1 MSGPRAL
8 TDYDTSPKA
17 PRSSS
22 KTRLIRSI
30 RAASFSSPT
39 SRRSARPATASA
51 NSASIPSSRTHSGSI
66 GDAIT
71 GADANATDIPQTL
84 PMTTDTFRAHVRLLG

>member
-22 KTRLIRSI
+22 KTRIGL
-30 RAASFSSPT
+30 
-39 SRRSARPATASA
+39 PAGRQ
-51 NSASIPSSRTHSGSI
+51 NGSI
-66 GDAIT
+66 LQVRTEHASPAGRAE
-71 GADANATDIPQTL
+71 PSL
-84 PMTTDTFRAHVRLLG
+84 PKQDHVRAF